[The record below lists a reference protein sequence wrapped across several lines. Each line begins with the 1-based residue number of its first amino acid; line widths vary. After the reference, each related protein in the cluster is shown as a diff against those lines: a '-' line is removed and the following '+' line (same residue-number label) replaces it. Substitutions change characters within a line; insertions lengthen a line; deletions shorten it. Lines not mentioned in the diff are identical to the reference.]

1 MEVDGPMKA
10 EKRLSNAEISAF
22 CESVAMM
29 LAAGIQ
35 TDEAVHM
42 LGESQ
47 GAGFEAQAGA
57 GGANALRADSSRE
70 ASAENRS
77 AATPLGRVCAA
88 VYGEIVDG
96 ARLSVAL
103 ERTEAFPEYAVSM
116 IAVGERAGRLEN
128 TLRSLAVYYDEAD
141 RVFAK
146 IRSAVGYPA
155 ALLCVM
161 SVIVAVT
168 VGAILPVFISVY
180 ERLAGSLT
188 AGSSF
193 AVSAA
198 TAVGWAALAITI
210 VATAAALA
218 TLAASR
224 TKRGNAALA
233 RALERIPLTRQA
245 MYRLALS
252 RFTSTLATYLA
263 SGMDAD
269 ASMHDAIALVD
280 HPRLRERAERAYATM
295 IDLDRGLGL
304 GQAIAESELLE
315 PVYARM
321 LAIGSR
327 TGSIDGVLAQ
337 LSDTFFDDAISRI
350 DHAVDSIEPVLA
362 AFLTVAVGATLIS
375 VMLPLIGIM
384 GSIG

>member
-1 MEVDGPMKA
+1 
-10 EKRLSNAEISAF
+10 
-22 CESVAMM
+22 
-29 LAAGIQ
+29 
-35 TDEAVHM
+35 
-42 LGESQ
+42 
-47 GAGFEAQAGA
+47 
-57 GGANALRADSSRE
+57 
-70 ASAENRS
+70 
-77 AATPLGRVCAA
+77 
-88 VYGEIVDG
+88 
-96 ARLSVAL
+96 
-103 ERTEAFPEYAVSM
+103 
-116 IAVGERAGRLEN
+116 
-128 TLRSLAVYYDEAD
+128 
-141 RVFAK
+141 
-146 IRSAVGYPA
+146 
-155 ALLCVM
+155 M

-218 TLAASR
+218 TLATSR